1 MVGRQCS
8 RSSSAGAL
16 LNFGFLE
23 LNMNKYNTL
32 KKLKVLL
39 VSTNFCRLDEVRTPY
54 GVSCL
59 VNAFVCG
66 ENNGTIETLTYDLN
80 GHFSENLGKFCINY
94 EKTAAVIAEKIIE
107 NGCDI
112 AAFSVFAWSD
122 KLFKKTMAILGSC
135 KKRPIIVMGG
145 PMVCGGLETLR
156 KEYPFADFFI
166 ESYGEK
172 VFSNLGEYLSRA
184 EKSGNPLIKDLPL
197 FEELT
202 SPYLSGLITLKEG
215 MTVRMELR
223 RGCLFNCSF
232 CRHRNPEKKVFCV
245 GCMEVHRQE
254 LMLFKAA
261 KVRKINVLDPY
272 FNDGRKDFKGISL
285 EFLKLLK
292 ELKITADVS
301 LQIRP
306 EVLTDE
312 YLDIAE
318 TMPNIIFEIGVQSL
332 DDNVT
337 TVINRGGNN
346 RKVVEKLTEVAKRG
360 IRTEITLIYGLP
372 YQTAES
378 FRNDVNIL
386 KTFGFSK
393 ITAFPLQIYRGTE
406 MFDEYQAFGLKVKP
420 NDLGILEVCDNP
432 AHDVDEMRKIACL
445 LSEYPEEAAA

>member
-1 MVGRQCS
+1 
-8 RSSSAGAL
+8 
-16 LNFGFLE
+16 
-23 LNMNKYNTL
+23 MNKYNAL
-32 KKLKVLL
+32 KNLKVLL
-39 VSTNFCRLDEVRTPY
+39 VSTNFCRPDEVRTPY
-54 GVSCL
+54 GISCL
-59 VNAFVCG
+59 LNAFRHG
-66 ENNGTIETLTYDLN
+66 KNNGSIETLTYDLN
-80 GHFSENLGKFCINY
+80 GHFNGNLGKFFINY
-94 EKTAAVIAEKIIE
+94 EKTATLIAEKIVE
-107 NGCDI
+107 NGCNI

-122 KLFKKTMAILGSC
+122 ELFKKTMAILGSC

-145 PMVCGGLETLR
+145 PMVCGGFETLR

-184 EKSGNPLIKDLPL
+184 EKSGNPLIKDLPE
-197 FEELT
+197 FEKLD
-202 SPYLSGLITLKEG
+202 SPYLSGLIPLKEG

-232 CRHRNPEKKVFCV
+232 CRHRNSEGKIFCV
-245 GCMEVHRQE
+245 GCMEAHRQE

-272 FNDGRKDFKGISL
+272 FNDGRAGFKDISL
-285 EFLKLLK
+285 EFLKLVK
-292 ELKITADVS
+292 ELEITAEVS

-306 EVLTDE
+306 EMLTDE

-318 TMPNIIFEIGVQSL
+318 TMPNLIFEIGVQSL
-332 DDNVT
+332 DNKVT
-337 TVINRGGNN
+337 TAIKRGGNN
-346 RKVVEKLTEVAKRG
+346 RNVVEKLTEVAKRG

-378 FRNDVNIL
+378 FRKDVNML

-406 MFDEYQAFGLKVKP
+406 MFDEYQRFGLKVKP

-432 AHDVDEMRKIACL
+432 THDIGEMRKIACL
-445 LSEYPEEAAA
+445 LSEYPEAAAA

>member
-1 MVGRQCS
+1 M
-8 RSSSAGAL
+8 
-16 LNFGFLE
+16 
-23 LNMNKYNTL
+23 
-32 KKLKVLL
+32 KVLL
-39 VSTNFCRLDEVRTPY
+39 VSTNFCRPDEVRIPY
-54 GVSCL
+54 GITCL
-59 VNAFVCG
+59 VNAFMQG
-66 ENNGTIETLTYDLN
+66 NNNGSIETFTYDLN
-80 GHFSENLGKFCINY
+80 EHFNENLRKFCINY
-94 EKTAAVIAEKIIE
+94 EKTAAVIAEKIME
-107 NGCDI
+107 KGCNI

-122 KLFKKTMAILGSC
+122 ELFKKTMEILGRC
-135 KKRPIIVMGG
+135 KKGPIIVMGG

-172 VFSNLGEYLSRA
+172 VFSNLGESLSRA
-184 EKSGNPLIKDLPL
+184 EKNGNQLIKDLPE
-197 FEELT
+197 FEKLN
-202 SPYLSGLITLKEG
+202 SPYLSGLIPLKEG

-245 GCMEVHRQE
+245 GCMKTHKQE
-254 LMLFKAA
+254 LMFFKAA

-272 FNDGRKDFKGISL
+272 FNDVRDGFKGISL

-292 ELKITADVS
+292 ELEITAEIS

-332 DDNVT
+332 DNTVT
-337 TVINRGGNN
+337 AVINRGGDNK
-346 RKVVEKLTEVAKRG
+346 KVVEKLKEVAKRG

-378 FRNDVNIL
+378 FRNDVNLL

-406 MFDEYQAFGLKVKP
+406 MFDKYQHYGLKAKP
-420 NDLGILEVCDNP
+420 NDLWILEVCDNST
-432 AHDVDEMRKIACL
+432 HDIGEMRKIACL

>member
-1 MVGRQCS
+1 
-8 RSSSAGAL
+8 
-16 LNFGFLE
+16 
-23 LNMNKYNTL
+23 MNNNLFEKP
-32 KKLKVLL
+32 KVLL
-39 VSTNFCRLDEVRTPY
+39 VSTNFCRPDEVRIPY
-54 GVSCL
+54 GITCL
-59 VNAFVCG
+59 VNAFRHG
-66 ENNGTIETLTYDLN
+66 KSNGSIDTFTYDLN
-80 GHFSENLGKFCINY
+80 RHFDENLGKFCINY
-94 EKTAAVIAEKIIE
+94 DKTAVLIAEKIME
-107 NGCDI
+107 NGCNI

-122 KLFKKTMAILGSC
+122 ELFKNTMAILGRC
-135 KKRPIIVMGG
+135 KKRPLIVIGG

-156 KEYPFADFFI
+156 KEYPSADFFI

-172 VFSNLGEYLSRA
+172 VFANFGEYLYRA
-184 EKSGNPLIKDLPL
+184 ERSGNPLIKELPV

-202 SPYLSGLITLKEG
+202 LPYLSGLIPLKEG

-245 GCMEVHRQE
+245 GCMEAHRRE

-272 FNDGRKDFKGISL
+272 FNDVRADFKEISF
-285 EFLKLLK
+285 EFLTLLK
-292 ELKITADVS
+292 ELKITAAVS

-306 EVLTDE
+306 ETLTDK

-318 TMPNIIFEIGVQSL
+318 TMPDIIFETGVQSL
-332 DDNVT
+332 DNKVT
-337 TVINRGGNN
+337 KVINRGGDNK
-346 RKVVEKLTEVAKRG
+346 KVIEKLKEVARRG

-378 FRNDVNIL
+378 FRNDVNFL
-386 KTFGFSK
+386 KIFGFSK

-406 MFDEYQAFGLKVKP
+406 MFDKYQHYGLKAKP

-432 AHDVDEMRKIACL
+432 AHDIEEMRKIACL
-445 LSEYPEEAAA
+445 LSECSEDAAA

>member
-1 MVGRQCS
+1 
-8 RSSSAGAL
+8 
-16 LNFGFLE
+16 
-23 LNMNKYNTL
+23 MNKYDTL

-39 VSTNFCRLDEVRTPY
+39 VSTNFCRPDEVRTPY
-54 GVSCL
+54 GITCL
-59 VNAFVCG
+59 VNAFRQG
-66 ENNGTIETLTYDLN
+66 KNNGSIDTFTYDLN
-80 GHFSENLGKFCINY
+80 EHFNENLGKFSINY
-94 EKTAAVIAEKIIE
+94 EKTAALIAEKIME
-107 NGCDI
+107 NGCNI
-112 AAFSVFAWSD
+112 AAFSIFAWSD
-122 KLFKKTMAILGSC
+122 ELFKKTMKILGSC
-135 KKRPIIVMGG
+135 EKRPVIVMGG

-184 EKSGNPLIKDLPL
+184 EKSGNPLIKDLPV

-202 SPYLSGLITLKEG
+202 SPYLSGLIPLKEG

-232 CRHRNPEKKVFCV
+232 CRHRNPEGKVFCV
-245 GCMEVHRQE
+245 GCMEAHRQE
-254 LMLFKAA
+254 LMLFKVA

-306 EVLTDE
+306 EVLTEE

-318 TMPNIIFEIGVQSL
+318 TMPNLIFEIGVQSL
-332 DDNVT
+332 DNKVT
-337 TVINRGGNN
+337 TAIKRGGDNK
-346 RKVVEKLTEVAKRG
+346 KVVEKLTEVARRG

-378 FRNDVNIL
+378 FRNDVNFL
-386 KTFGFSK
+386 KIFVFSK

-406 MFDEYQAFGLKVKP
+406 MFDEYKGFGLKVKP
-420 NDLGILEVCDNP
+420 NELGILEVCDNP
-432 AHDVDEMRKIACL
+432 THDIEEMRKIACL
-445 LSEYPEEAAA
+445 LSECPEAVAA

>member
-1 MVGRQCS
+1 
-8 RSSSAGAL
+8 
-16 LNFGFLE
+16 
-23 LNMNKYNTL
+23 MNKYNSL
-32 KKLKVLL
+32 NKLKVLL
-39 VSTNFCRLDEVRTPY
+39 VSTNFCRPDEVRTPY
-54 GVSCL
+54 GITCL
-59 VNAFVCG
+59 VNAFRHG
-66 ENNGTIETLTYDLN
+66 KNNGSIDAFTYDLN
-80 GHFSENLGKFCINY
+80 RHFDESLGKFSINY
-94 EKTAAVIAEKIIE
+94 EKTAALIAEKIME
-107 NGCDI
+107 NGCNI

-122 KLFKKTMAILGSC
+122 ELFKKTMAILFSY
-135 KKRPIIVMGG
+135 KKHPIIVMGG

-184 EKSGNPLIKDLPL
+184 EKSGNPLIKDLPV

-202 SPYLSGLITLKEG
+202 SSYLSGLIPLKEG

-245 GCMEVHRQE
+245 GCMEARREE
-254 LMLFKAA
+254 LMLFKEA

-272 FNDGRKDFKGISL
+272 FNDLRTGFKRISL

-292 ELKITADVS
+292 ELDVKAYVS

-306 EVLTDE
+306 EVLAEE

-318 TMPNIIFEIGVQSL
+318 TMPNLIFEIGVQSL
-332 DDNVT
+332 DNKVT
-337 TVINRGGNN
+337 KAIKRGGDNK
-346 RKVVEKLTEVAKRG
+346 KVIETLEEVARRG

-378 FRNDVNIL
+378 FRNDVNFL

-406 MFDEYQAFGLKVKP
+406 MFDEYQRYGLKAKP

-432 AHDVDEMRKIACL
+432 THDVEEMRKIACL
-445 LSEYPEEAAA
+445 LSECQEAAAA

>member
-1 MVGRQCS
+1 
-8 RSSSAGAL
+8 
-16 LNFGFLE
+16 
-23 LNMNKYNTL
+23 MNKYNSL
-32 KKLKVLL
+32 NKLKVLL
-39 VSTNFCRLDEVRTPY
+39 VSTNFFRPDEVRTPY
-54 GVSCL
+54 GITCL
-59 VNAFVCG
+59 VNAFRQG
-66 ENNGTIETLTYDLN
+66 KNKGRIDTFTYDLN
-80 GHFSENLGKFCINY
+80 GHFDENLGKFSINY
-94 EKTAAVIAEKIIE
+94 EKTAALIAEKIME
-107 NGCDI
+107 KGCDI

-122 KLFKKTMAILGSC
+122 ELFKKTMAILGSC

-184 EKSGNPLIKDLPL
+184 EKSGKLLIKDLPV

-202 SPYLSGLITLKEG
+202 SPYLSDLIPLKEG

-254 LMLFKAA
+254 LMRFKAA

-272 FNDGRKDFKGISL
+272 FNDVRTGFKRISL
-285 EFLKLLK
+285 EFLKLVK
-292 ELKITADVS
+292 EIGIKADVS

-306 EVLTDE
+306 EALTKE

-318 TMPNIIFEIGVQSL
+318 TMPNLIFEIGVQSL
-332 DDNVT
+332 DNKVT
-337 TVINRGGNN
+337 TAINRGGDN
-346 RKVVEKLTEVAKRG
+346 RIVIEKLTEVAKRG

-378 FRNDVNIL
+378 FRNNVNLL

-420 NDLGILEVCDNP
+420 NELGILEVCDNP
-432 AHDVDEMRKIACL
+432 THDVEEMRKIVYL
-445 LSEYPEEAAA
+445 LSEYPEAAAA

>member
-1 MVGRQCS
+1 
-8 RSSSAGAL
+8 
-16 LNFGFLE
+16 
-23 LNMNKYNTL
+23 MNKYNSL
-32 KKLKVLL
+32 NKLKVLL
-39 VSTNFCRLDEVRTPY
+39 VSTNFFRPDEVRTPY
-54 GVSCL
+54 GITCL
-59 VNAFVCG
+59 VNAFRQG
-66 ENNGTIETLTYDLN
+66 KNKGRIDTFTYDLN
-80 GHFSENLGKFCINY
+80 GHFDENLGKFSINY
-94 EKTAAVIAEKIIE
+94 EKTAALIAEKIME
-107 NGCDI
+107 KGCDI

-122 KLFKKTMAILGSC
+122 ELFKKTMAILGSC

-172 VFSNLGEYLSRA
+172 VFSNLGEYLCRA
-184 EKSGNPLIKDLPL
+184 EKSGNPLIKDHPV

-202 SPYLSGLITLKEG
+202 SPYLSDFITLKEG

-254 LMLFKAA
+254 LMRFKAA

-272 FNDGRKDFKGISL
+272 FNDVRTGFKRISL
-285 EFLKLLK
+285 EFLKLVK
-292 ELKITADVS
+292 EIGIKADVS

-306 EVLTDE
+306 EALTKE

-318 TMPNIIFEIGVQSL
+318 TMPNLIFEIGVQSL
-332 DDNVT
+332 DNKVT
-337 TVINRGGNN
+337 TAINRGGDN
-346 RKVVEKLTEVAKRG
+346 RIVIEKLTEVAKRG

-378 FRNDVNIL
+378 FRNNVNLL

-420 NDLGILEVCDNP
+420 NELGILEVCDNP
-432 AHDVDEMRKIACL
+432 THDVEEMRKIVYL
-445 LSEYPEEAAA
+445 LSEYPEAAAA

>member
-1 MVGRQCS
+1 
-8 RSSSAGAL
+8 
-16 LNFGFLE
+16 
-23 LNMNKYNTL
+23 MNKYNSL

-39 VSTNFCRLDEVRTPY
+39 VSTNFYRPDEECTPY
-54 GVSCL
+54 GITCL
-59 VNAFVCG
+59 VNAFRQG
-66 ENNGTIETLTYDLN
+66 KNNGSIDAFTYDLN
-80 GHFSENLGKFCINY
+80 GHFNEKLGKFCIDY
-94 EKTAAVIAEKIIE
+94 DKTAALIAEKIIE
-107 NGCDI
+107 SRCNI

-122 KLFKKTMAILGSC
+122 ELFKKTMAILGSC
-135 KKRPIIVMGG
+135 KKCPLIVMGG
-145 PMVCGGLETLR
+145 PMVFGDVETLE
-156 KEYPFADFFI
+156 KEYPSADFFI

-172 VFSNLGEYLSRA
+172 VFSNLGEYFCRA
-184 EKSGNPLIKDLPL
+184 EKSGNPLIKDLPV
-197 FEELT
+197 FEDLT
-202 SPYLSGLITLKEG
+202 SPYLSGLIPLKEG

-245 GCMEVHRQE
+245 GCMEAHREE

-272 FNDGRKDFKGISL
+272 FNDGRAGFKRISL

-292 ELKITADVS
+292 ELKITAEVS

-306 EVLTDE
+306 EMLTDE

-318 TMPNIIFEIGVQSL
+318 TMPNLIFEIGVQSL
-332 DDNVT
+332 DNKVT
-337 TVINRGGNN
+337 SAISRGGDN
-346 RKVVEKLTEVAKRG
+346 RIVVEKLKEVAKRG

-372 YQTAES
+372 CQTAES
-378 FRNDVNIL
+378 FRRDLSLL
-386 KTFGFSK
+386 KGFYFSK

-406 MFDEYQAFGLKVKP
+406 MFDIYKSYGLKAEP

>member
-1 MVGRQCS
+1 MFINLKS
-8 RSSSAGAL
+8 K
-16 LNFGFLE
+16 E
-23 LNMNKYNTL
+23 LKMCNNLFEKP
-32 KKLKVLL
+32 KVLL
-39 VSTNFCRLDEVRTPY
+39 VSTNFCRHDEERTPY

-59 VNAFVCG
+59 VNAFRQG
-66 ENNGTIETLTYDLN
+66 QNNGTIDTFAYDLN
-80 GHFSENLGKFCINY
+80 GDFNENLGKFSISY
-94 EKTAAVIAEKIIE
+94 EKTAALIAKKIIE
-107 NGCDI
+107 SSCNI

-122 KLFKKTMAILGSC
+122 VLFKKTMAILGSC
-135 KKRPIIVMGG
+135 QKRPIIVMGG
-145 PMVCGGLETLR
+145 PMVCGGLETLK

-172 VFSNLGEYLSRA
+172 VFENLGEYLSRA
-184 EKSGNPLIKDLPL
+184 EKSGNPLIKDLPV
-197 FEELT
+197 FEKLT
-202 SPYLSGLITLKEG
+202 SPYLSGLIPMTEG

-232 CRHRNPEKKVFCV
+232 CRHRNPEQKVFCV
-245 GCMEVHRQE
+245 GCMETHRQE
-254 LMLFKAA
+254 LMLFKVA

-272 FNDGRKDFKGISL
+272 FNDGRAGFKGISL

-306 EVLTDE
+306 ETLTDE

-332 DDNVT
+332 DEKVMSE
-337 TVINRGGNN
+337 INRGGCGTKE
-346 RKVVEKLTEVAKRG
+346 KVLEKLKEVAKRG

-372 YQTAES
+372 YQTVES
-378 FRNDVNIL
+378 FRNDVNLLI
-386 KTFGFSK
+386 TSGFSK

-406 MFDEYQAFGLKVKP
+406 MFDSYKSYGLKAEP
-420 NDLGILEVCDNP
+420 NDLAILEVCDDP
-432 AHDVDEMRKIACL
+432 AHDIDEMRKIACL

>member
-1 MVGRQCS
+1 
-8 RSSSAGAL
+8 
-16 LNFGFLE
+16 
-23 LNMNKYNTL
+23 MNKYNTL
-32 KKLKVLL
+32 KKLNVLL
-39 VSTNFCRLDEVRTPY
+39 VSTNFCRPDEVRTPY
-54 GVSCL
+54 GITCL
-59 VNAFVCG
+59 VNAFRQG
-66 ENNGTIETLTYDLN
+66 KNNGSIDTFTYDLN
-80 GHFSENLGKFCINY
+80 GLFNENLGKFCINY
-94 EKTAAVIAEKIIE
+94 EKTATVIAEKIME
-107 NGCDI
+107 NGCNI

-122 KLFKKTMAILGSC
+122 ELFKKTMAILGSYE
-135 KKRPIIVMGG
+135 KHPIIVMGG

-184 EKSGNPLIKDLPL
+184 ENSGNHLIKDLPV

-202 SPYLSGLITLKEG
+202 SPYLSALIPLKEG

-232 CRHRNPEKKVFCV
+232 CRHRNPEKEVFCV
-245 GCMEVHRQE
+245 GCMETHREE
-254 LMLFKAA
+254 LKLFKSA

-272 FNDGRKDFKGISL
+272 FNDVRAGFKRIGL
-285 EFLKLLK
+285 DFLKLLK
-292 ELKITADVS
+292 ELDVKAYVS

-318 TMPNIIFEIGVQSL
+318 TMPNLIFEIGVQSL
-332 DDNVT
+332 DNKVT
-337 TVINRGGNN
+337 MAIKRGGDNK
-346 RKVVEKLTEVAKRG
+346 KVVEKLTEVARRG

-372 YQTAES
+372 HQTAES
-378 FRNDVNIL
+378 FRNDVSFL
-386 KTFGFSK
+386 KTLGFSK

-406 MFDEYQAFGLKVKP
+406 MFDKYQRYGLKAKP

-432 AHDVDEMRKIACL
+432 THDVEAMRKIACL
-445 LSEYPEEAAA
+445 LSGCSEAAAA

>member
-1 MVGRQCS
+1 
-8 RSSSAGAL
+8 
-16 LNFGFLE
+16 
-23 LNMNKYNTL
+23 MNKYDTL

-39 VSTNFCRLDEVRTPY
+39 VSTNFCRPDEVRTPY
-54 GVSCL
+54 GITCL
-59 VNAFVCG
+59 VNAFRQG
-66 ENNGTIETLTYDLN
+66 KNNGSIDTFTYDLN
-80 GHFSENLGKFCINY
+80 EHFNENLGKFCIDSD
-94 EKTAAVIAEKIIE
+94 KIARFIAAEILE
-107 NGCDI
+107 NGCNI

-122 KLFKKTMAILGSC
+122 ELFKKTMKILGSC
-135 KKRPIIVMGG
+135 QKRPVIVMGG

-156 KEYPFADFFI
+156 KEYPCADFFI

-172 VFSNLGEYLSRA
+172 VFSNLGDYLSHA
-184 EKSGNPLIKDLPL
+184 EKSGNPLIKDLPV

-202 SPYLSGLITLKEG
+202 SPYLSGLIPLKEG

-232 CRHRNPEKKVFCV
+232 CRHRNPEGKVFCV
-245 GCMEVHRQE
+245 GCMEAHRQE
-254 LMLFKAA
+254 LMLFKVA
-261 KVRKINVLDPY
+261 KVRKINVIDPY

-306 EVLTDE
+306 EVLTEE

-318 TMPNIIFEIGVQSL
+318 TMPNLIFEIGVQSL
-332 DDNVT
+332 DNKVT
-337 TVINRGGNN
+337 TAIKRGGDNK
-346 RKVVEKLTEVAKRG
+346 KVVEKLTEVARRG

-378 FRNDVNIL
+378 FRNDVNFL

-393 ITAFPLQIYRGTE
+393 ITAFLLQIYRGTE
-406 MFDEYQAFGLKVKP
+406 MFDEYKGFGLKVES

-432 AHDVDEMRKIACL
+432 THDIEEMRKIACL
-445 LSEYPEEAAA
+445 LSEYPEDAAA